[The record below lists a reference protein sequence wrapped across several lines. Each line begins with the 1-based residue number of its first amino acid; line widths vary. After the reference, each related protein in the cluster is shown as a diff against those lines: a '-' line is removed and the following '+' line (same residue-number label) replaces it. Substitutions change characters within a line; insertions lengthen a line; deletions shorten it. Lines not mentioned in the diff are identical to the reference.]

1 MAGDQLLELYN
12 TTDMMLLVFKDSLK
26 KYVEYYL
33 RVKNPFPIS
42 CVCENSTLDTLFFSL
57 TNTMIKAITCSGC
70 GKVCEMWEI

>member
-1 MAGDQLLELYN
+1 MKASLSWKITFDQMAVDQLLELCY

-42 CVCENSTLDTLFFSL
+42 CVCEDSTLDTL
-57 TNTMIKAITCSGC
+57 MITCSGC
-70 GKVCEMWEI
+70 GKV

>member
-1 MAGDQLLELYN
+1 MAVDQLLELCY

-42 CVCENSTLDTLFFSL
+42 CVCEDSTLDTL
-57 TNTMIKAITCSGC
+57 MITCSGC
-70 GKVCEMWEI
+70 GKV